1 MNLPYGVGSHPVKAR
16 SMRFQ
21 AWFFDAYPAP
31 GGIATWWIRADGG
44 RVRLLD
50 PWRPALY
57 VGGSARELEAIRLR
71 LGRDRRIAR
80 VRLEYH
86 REFWSPGPA
95 PVLSLEVVE
104 PQAFDPLVR
113 DLGRALGP
121 ARLFNADLPTGQRY
135 CYERNVFPLARCRV
149 EADGHTL
156 RTVEC
161 LDSPWTLAPLL
172 PPLRTLELTPADGT
186 PYHLPGTPLD
196 LIVRAPGVE
205 ERLDGRAPL
214 GLLGRLARLLESE
227 DPDLLLTDWG
237 DELLIPALLAL
248 ARAHRVELPLDRE
261 PPHLHPLPQRG
272 RGQGEGRGAVVA
284 KSGRQAVGGAGRS
297 YLSYGRVLYRGPA
310 YPLRGRWHVDRRA
323 SFFYGETGLEGL
335 LEAARLA
342 RVPLQRMARTTPGT
356 AITSMQLDLAVR
368 EGVLVPWKKR
378 EPEAFK
384 SGLALLTADK
394 GGLVYRPSPGVYEQV
409 GELDFAS
416 MYPAIMVRHN
426 VSPETVNCACCGGT
440 LVPEDGYR
448 ICWQRDGLMR
458 RVLGPLVELRRR
470 LKEAMRSAVGPERE
484 ALDHRQTALKWIGVV
499 SFGYLGYHN
508 ARFGKI
514 EAHEA
519 ITAFGR
525 EALLR
530 AKELAEARGF
540 RMLHGLTDCLWL
552 HRRGAAEADY
562 AELAAEIGKDSGIP
576 VSVEGV
582 YRWIV
587 FCPARILPKT
597 TVPNRF
603 FGVFGDGR
611 LKVRGLECRRD
622 DTPPL
627 VRAMQERML
636 ALLAAAENL
645 SELRA
650 LASRARQIAE
660 AEIERILTGQAPPRA
675 LVVTRRLSMAPEEYV
690 KDNLQA
696 LAARQLLARGLRL
709 EPGQS
714 VQYLVVNARAKN
726 PQARVLAVPLV
737 TDSSPYDR
745 TFYAALCRQ
754 AAATLLE
761 PLRANA

>member
-1 MNLPYGVGSHPVKAR
+1 
-16 SMRFQ
+16 
-21 AWFFDAYPAP
+21 
-31 GGIATWWIRADGG
+31 
-44 RVRLLD
+44 
-50 PWRPALY
+50 
-57 VGGSARELEAIRLR
+57 
-71 LGRDRRIAR
+71 
-80 VRLEYH
+80 
-86 REFWSPGPA
+86 
-95 PVLSLEVVE
+95 
-104 PQAFDPLVR
+104 
-113 DLGRALGP
+113 
-121 ARLFNADLPTGQRY
+121 
-135 CYERNVFPLARCRV
+135 
-149 EADGHTL
+149 
-156 RTVEC
+156 
-161 LDSPWTLAPLL
+161 
-172 PPLRTLELTPADGT
+172 
-186 PYHLPGTPLD
+186 
-196 LIVRAPGVE
+196 
-205 ERLDGRAPL
+205 
-214 GLLGRLARLLESE
+214 

-237 DELLIPALLAL
+237 DELLLPALVAL
-248 ARAHRVELPLDRE
+248 AQRHGMRLSLDRE
-261 PPHLHPLPQRG
+261 PPSPYLSPAG
-272 RGQGEGRGAVVA
+272 RGEEVRSIGWGRGAVVA

-323 SFFYGETGLEGL
+323 SFFFGETGLEGL
-335 LEAARLA
+335 LETARLA
-342 RVPLQRMARTTPGT
+342 RVPVQRMARTTPGT

-394 GGLVYRPSPGVYEQV
+394 GGLVYRPSPGVYAEV

-416 MYPAIMVRHN
+416 MYPTIMVHHN
-426 VSPETVNCACCGGT
+426 VSPETVNCACCGGV

-448 ICWQRDGLMR
+448 ICWQHDGLMR

-470 LKEAMRSAVGPERE
+470 LKQAMQTAVGPERE
-484 ALDHRQTALKWIGVV
+484 ALDRRQTALKWIGVV

-552 HRRGAAEADY
+552 QRRGAGEADY
-562 AELAAEIGKDSGIP
+562 AALARDIGADTGIP

-611 LKVRGLECRRD
+611 IKARGIEFRRD

-636 ALLAAAENL
+636 AVLAAAENL
-645 SELRA
+645 AELRA
-650 LASRARQIAE
+650 LAPRARRIAE
-660 AEIERILTGQAPPRA
+660 AEIARVLAGQASPRA
-675 LVVTRRLSMAPEEYV
+675 LIVIRRLSMAPEEYV
-690 KDNLQA
+690 NEGLQV

-714 VQYLVVNARAKN
+714 VQYLVVNAHAKKRE
-726 PQARVLAVPLV
+726 ARVLAVPLV
-737 TDSSPYDR
+737 EERSPYDR
-745 TFYAALCRQ
+745 AFYADLCRQ
-754 AAATLLE
+754 AAATLLD
-761 PLRANA
+761 

>member
-1 MNLPYGVGSHPVKAR
+1 MG
-16 SMRFQ
+16 FE
-21 AWFFDAYPAP
+21 AWFFDVYPVP
-31 GGIATWWIRADGG
+31 GGMATWWIGADGA

-57 VGGSARELEAIRLR
+57 VDAAAPELAAVRRGLSA
-71 LGRDRRIAR
+71 DRRIAG
-80 VRLEYH
+80 VRLEQR
-86 REFWSPGPA
+86 REFWRPAPGP
-95 PVLSLEVVE
+95 VLRLEVVE
-104 PQAFDPLVR
+104 PRAFDSLAR
-113 DLGRALGP
+113 ELGRALGP
-121 ARLFNADLPTGQRY
+121 ARLFNADLPLGQRY
-135 CYERNVFPLARCRV
+135 CYERDLFPLARCRV
-149 EADGHTL
+149 EAEAGAL
-156 RTVEC
+156 SSVER
-161 LDSPWTLAPLL
+161 LDSPWTLAPRL
-172 PPLRTLELTPADGT
+172 PPLRVLELSPADGV
-186 PYHLPGTPLD
+186 PYRLPGTPLD
-196 LIVRAPGVE
+196 LIARAAGGE
-205 ERLDGRAPL
+205 EWLDGRDPL
-214 GLLGRLARLLESE
+214 RLLERLARLLESE

-237 DELLIPALLAL
+237 DEILLPGLVAL
-248 ARAHRVELPLDRE
+248 AGAHGVELPLDRE
-261 PPHLHPLPQRG
+261 RARLSPSPCLSPLG
-272 RGQGEGRGAVVA
+272 RGEEVRGVEWGRVRGPAAAMVA

-310 YPLRGRWHVDRRA
+310 CPLYGRWHVDRQA

-335 LEAARLA
+335 LETARLA
-342 RVPLQRMARTTPGT
+342 RVPVQRMARTTPGT

-368 EGVLVPWKKR
+368 EGILVPWKKR

-394 GGLVYRPSPGVYEQV
+394 GGLVYRPRPGVYERV

-416 MYPAIMVRHN
+416 MYPAIMVHHN
-426 VSPETVNCACCGGT
+426 VSPETVNCACCGGV

-448 ICWQRDGLMR
+448 LCWRRDGLMR
-458 RVLGPLVELRRR
+458 RVLGPLVEFRRQ
-470 LKEAMRSAVGPERE
+470 LKEAMRRAVGPERE
-484 ALDHRQTALKWIGVV
+484 ALDRRQTALKWIGVV

-552 HRRGAAEADY
+552 QRRGAGAGDYEALAET
-562 AELAAEIGKDSGIP
+562 IGKEAGIP
-576 VSVEGV
+576 VSVEGI

-603 FGVFGDGR
+603 FGVFEDGR
-611 LKVRGLECRRD
+611 IKARGIEFRRD

-636 ALLAAAENL
+636 AVLAGAENL
-645 SELRA
+645 SALRA
-650 LASRARQIAE
+650 LAPRAREIAE
-660 AEIERILTGQAPPRA
+660 AEIARVLAGRASPRT

-690 KDNLQA
+690 KDDLQA

-714 VQYLVVNARAKN
+714 VQYVVVDAKAKT
-726 PQARVLAVPLV
+726 PRARVLAVPLV
-737 TDSSPYDR
+737 DEGSPYDR
-745 TFYAALCRQ
+745 AFYAALCRQ
-754 AAATLLE
+754 AAATLLN
-761 PLRANA
+761 PLR

>member
-1 MNLPYGVGSHPVKAR
+1 MFFEG
-16 SMRFQ
+16 
-21 AWFFDAYPAP
+21 WFFDAYPAP
-31 GGIATWWIRADGG
+31 GSMVTWWIREDGG

-71 LGRDRRIAR
+71 LARDRRIAGVVDESR
-80 VRLEYH
+80 
-86 REFWSPGPA
+86 REFWSSAPA
-95 PVLSLEVVE
+95 PVLRVEVVE
-104 PQAFDPLVR
+104 PQVFEPLVR
-113 DLGRALGP
+113 QLGRALGP
-121 ARLFNADLPTGQRY
+121 ARLFNADLPLGQRY
-135 CYERNVFPLARCRV
+135 CYERDLFPLARCRV
-149 EADGHTL
+149 EADGPTL
-156 RTVEC
+156 RAVEC
-161 LDSPWTLAPLL
+161 LDSPWMLAPRL
-172 PPLRTLELTPADGT
+172 PPLRTLELAPVDGT
-186 PYHLPGTPLD
+186 PYRLPGGPLD
-196 LIVRAPGVE
+196 LVARGAGGE
-205 ERLDGRAPL
+205 ERLDGREPL
-214 GLLGRLARLLESE
+214 SLLERLTRLLESE

-237 DELLIPALLAL
+237 DEMLIPALLAL
-248 ARAHRVELPLDRE
+248 ARAHGAALPLDRE
-261 PPHLHPLPQRG
+261 PIPVRRG
-272 RGQGEGRGAVVA
+272 RSDAAVVA

-297 YLSYGRVLYRGPA
+297 YLSYGRVLHRGPA
-310 YPLRGRWHVDRRA
+310 HPLRGRWHVDRRA
-323 SFFYGETGLEGL
+323 SFFFGETGLEGL

-342 RVPLQRMARTTPGT
+342 RVPVQRMARTTPGT

-368 EGVLVPWKKR
+368 EGILVPWKKR

-394 GGLVYRPSPGVYEQV
+394 GGLVYRPTPGAYAEV

-426 VSPETVNCACCGGT
+426 VSPETVNCACCGGV

-458 RVLGPLVELRRR
+458 RVLGPLVERRR
-470 LKEAMRSAVGPERE
+470 QLKEVMQAAAGPESE
-484 ALDHRQTALKWIGVV
+484 ALDRRQTALKWIGVV

-530 AKELAEARGF
+530 AKELGEASGF

-552 HRRGAAEADY
+552 QRPGATQADY
-562 AELAAEIGKDSGIP
+562 AGLAAEIGRATGIP

-587 FCPARILPKT
+587 FCPARLLPKT

-603 FGVFGDGR
+603 FGVFEDGR
-611 LKVRGLECRRD
+611 IKVRGLECRRD

-627 VRAMQERML
+627 VSAMQERML
-636 ALLAAAENL
+636 AVLATAADL
-645 SELRA
+645 RELEARA
-650 LASRARQIAE
+650 RRARQIAE
-660 AEIERILTGQAPPRA
+660 EETGRVLAGQAPPRA
-675 LVVTRRLSMAPEEYV
+675 LVITRRLSMAPEEYI
-690 KDNLQA
+690 KDDHQA

-714 VQYLVVNARAKN
+714 VQYLVLDARAKRRE
-726 PQARVLAVPLV
+726 ARVLAVPLV
-737 TDSSPYDR
+737 SDRSPYDR
-745 TFYAALCRQ
+745 PFYAALCRQ
-754 AAATLLE
+754 AAATLLG
-761 PLRANA
+761 PLEAKA

>member
-1 MNLPYGVGSHPVKAR
+1 MP
-16 SMRFQ
+16 FE
-21 AWFFDAYPAP
+21 AWFFDVYPVP
-31 GGIATWWIRADGG
+31 GGMATWWIGEDGA
-44 RVRLLD
+44 RLRLLD

-57 VGGSARELEAIRLR
+57 VDAAAPELPLVRRRLEA
-71 LGRDRRIAR
+71 DPRIAE
-80 VRLEYH
+80 VRLEH
-86 REFWSPGPA
+86 RREFWNPAPA
-95 PVLSLEVVE
+95 PVLRLEVVE
-104 PQAFDPLVR
+104 PQALDSLAR
-113 DLGRALGP
+113 ELGGALGP
-121 ARLFNADLPTGQRY
+121 ARLFNADLPLGQRY
-135 CYERNVFPLARCRV
+135 CYERVLFPLARCRV
-149 EADGHTL
+149 EADGGVL
-156 RTVEC
+156 RSVES
-161 LDSPWTLAPLL
+161 LDSPWTLAPRL
-172 PPLRTLELTPADGT
+172 PALRVLELAPADGV
-186 PYHLPGTPLD
+186 PYRLPGTPLD
-196 LIVRAPGVE
+196 LIVRAADVE
-205 ERLDGRAPL
+205 ERLVAARPL
-214 GLLGRLARLLESE
+214 QLLERLRHLLESE

-237 DELLIPALLAL
+237 DELLLPALVAL
-248 ARAHRVELPLDRE
+248 AQRHGMRLSLDRE
-261 PPHLHPLPQRG
+261 PPSPYLSPAG
-272 RGQGEGRGAVVA
+272 RGEEVRSIGWGRGAVVA

-323 SFFYGETGLEGL
+323 SFFFGETGLEGL
-335 LEAARLA
+335 LETARLA
-342 RVPLQRMARTTPGT
+342 RVPVQRMARTTPGT

-394 GGLVYRPSPGVYEQV
+394 GGLVYRPSPGVYAEV

-416 MYPAIMVRHN
+416 MYPTIMVHHN
-426 VSPETVNCACCGGT
+426 VSPETVNCACCGGV

-448 ICWQRDGLMR
+448 ICWQHDGLMR

-470 LKEAMRSAVGPERE
+470 LKQAMQTAVGPERE
-484 ALDHRQTALKWIGVV
+484 ALDRRQTALKWIGVV

-552 HRRGAAEADY
+552 QRRGAGEADY
-562 AELAAEIGKDSGIP
+562 AALARDIGADTGIP

-611 LKVRGLECRRD
+611 IKARGIEFRRD

-636 ALLAAAENL
+636 AVLAAAENL
-645 SELRA
+645 AELRA
-650 LASRARQIAE
+650 LAPRARRIAE
-660 AEIERILTGQAPPRA
+660 AEIARVLAGQASPRA
-675 LVVTRRLSMAPEEYV
+675 LIVIRRLSMAPEEYV
-690 KDNLQA
+690 NEGLQA

-714 VQYLVVNARAKN
+714 VQYLVVNARAKKRE
-726 PQARVLAVPLV
+726 ARVLAVPLV
-737 TDSSPYDR
+737 DERSPYDR
-745 TFYAALCRQ
+745 AFYANLCRQ
-754 AAATLLE
+754 AAATLLD
-761 PLRANA
+761 PL

>member
-1 MNLPYGVGSHPVKAR
+1 ML
-16 SMRFQ
+16 FE
-21 AWFFDAYPAP
+21 AWFFDVYPVP
-31 GGIATWWIRADGG
+31 GGMATWWIGEDGA
-44 RVRLLD
+44 RLRLLD

-57 VGGSARELEAIRLR
+57 VDAAAPGLPMVRRRLETDPRIAEIRLE
-71 LGRDRRIAR
+71 RR
-80 VRLEYH
+80 
-86 REFWSPGPA
+86 REFWNPTPA
-95 PVLSLEVVE
+95 PVLRLEVVE
-104 PQAFDPLVR
+104 PQA
-113 DLGRALGP
+113 LGSLARELGGALGP
-121 ARLFNADLPTGQRY
+121 SRLFNADLPLGQRY
-135 CYERNVFPLARCRV
+135 CYERALYPLARCRV
-149 EADGHTL
+149 EARGSAL
-156 RTVEC
+156 SSVES
-161 LDSPWTLAPLL
+161 LDSPWTLAPRL
-172 PPLRTLELTPADGT
+172 PALRVLELAPADGV
-186 PYHLPGTPLD
+186 PYRLPGTPLD
-196 LIVRAPGVE
+196 LIARAAGVE
-205 ERLDGRAPL
+205 ERLVAARPL
-214 GLLGRLARLLESE
+214 QLLERLRHLLESG

-237 DELLIPALLAL
+237 DDLLLPGLVAL
-248 ARAHRVELPLDRE
+248 AGTYGVELPLDRE
-261 PPHLHPLPQRG
+261 PPSPYLSP
-272 RGQGEGRGAVVA
+272 EGRGEEVRGIGWGRAAVVA

-323 SFFYGETGLEGL
+323 SFFFGETGLEGL
-335 LEAARLA
+335 LETARLA
-342 RVPLQRMARTTPGT
+342 RVPVQRMARTTPGT

-394 GGLVYRPSPGVYEQV
+394 GGLVYRPSPGVYAGV

-416 MYPAIMVRHN
+416 MYPAIMVHHN
-426 VSPETVNCACCGGT
+426 VSPETVNCPCCGGV

-448 ICWQRDGLMR
+448 ICWQHDGLMR

-470 LKEAMRSAVGPERE
+470 LKQAMQTAVGAERE
-484 ALDHRQTALKWIGVV
+484 TLDRRQTALKWIGVV

-552 HRRGAAEADY
+552 QRRGAGEADY
-562 AELAAEIGKDSGIP
+562 AALARDIGADTGIP

-603 FGVFGDGR
+603 FGVFEDGR
-611 LKVRGLECRRD
+611 TKARGIEFRRD

-636 ALLAAAENL
+636 ALLAAAENPAG
-645 SELRA
+645 LRA
-650 LASRARQIAE
+650 LAPRARRIAE
-660 AEIERILTGQAPPRA
+660 AEIARVLAGQASPRD
-675 LVVTRRLSMAPEEYV
+675 LVVSRRLSMAPEEYV
-690 KDNLQA
+690 NDSLQA
-696 LAARQLLARGLRL
+696 LAARQLLARGLRI

-714 VQYLVVNARAKN
+714 VQYLVVNARAKKRE
-726 PQARVLAVPLV
+726 ARVLAVPLV
-737 TDSSPYDR
+737 DEQSPYDR
-745 TFYAALCRQ
+745 AFYAGLCRQ
-754 AAATLLE
+754 AAATLLD
-761 PLRANA
+761 PLDPL

>member
-1 MNLPYGVGSHPVKAR
+1 
-16 SMRFQ
+16 MRFE
-21 AWFFDAYPAP
+21 AWFFDAYPVP
-31 GGIATWWIRADGG
+31 GGMATWWIPKDGG
-44 RVRLLD
+44 RRIRLLD
-50 PWRPALY
+50 AWRPALY
-57 VGGSARELEAIRLR
+57 VGGTSTELETVRNRLAT
-71 LGRDRRIAR
+71 DRRVAGIA
-80 VRLEYH
+80 LECR
-86 REFWSPGPA
+86 REFWSLAPGP
-95 PVLSLEVVE
+95 VLRLEVVE
-104 PQAFDPLVR
+104 PRAFDPLVR
-113 DLGRALGP
+113 KLGCALGP
-121 ARLFNADLPTGQRY
+121 VRLFNADLPLGQRY
-135 CYERNVFPLARCRV
+135 CYEREVFPLARCRV
-149 EADGHTL
+149 EADGGAL
-156 RTVEC
+156 RSIEA
-161 LDSPWTLAPLL
+161 LDSPWALTVCL
-172 PPLRTLELTPADGT
+172 PPLRVLELTPADGI
-186 PYHLPGTPLD
+186 PYRLPGTPLD
-196 LIVRAPGVE
+196 LVARAAGRE

-214 GLLGRLARLLESE
+214 SLLGRLARLLESE

-237 DELLIPALLAL
+237 DEMLIPALMAL
-248 ARAHRVELPLDRE
+248 AGEHGVELPLDRE
-261 PPHLHPLPQRG
+261 PAPLTLPSPPPGERIKVRG
-272 RGQGEGRGAVVA
+272 AGAAVVA

-310 YPLRGRWHVDRRA
+310 FPLYGRWHVDRRA

-335 LEAARLA
+335 LEVARLA
-342 RVPLQRMARTTPGT
+342 RVPVQRMARTTPGT
-356 AITSMQLDLAVR
+356 AITSMQLDLVVR
-368 EGVLVPWKKR
+368 EGGLVPWKKR

-394 GGLVYRPSPGVYEQV
+394 GGLVYRPCPGVYERV

-426 VSPETVNCACCGGT
+426 VSPETVNCACCGGV

-458 RVLGPLVELRRR
+458 RVLGPLVERRR
-470 LKEAMRSAVGPERE
+470 QLKDAMRNSVGPERDR
-484 ALDHRQTALKWIGVV
+484 LDRRQTALKWIGVV

-530 AKELAEARGF
+530 AKELAETSGF

-552 HRRGAAEADY
+552 QRRGAAEADY
-562 AELAAEIGKDSGIP
+562 QALAEAIGADTGIP

-587 FCPARILPKT
+587 FCPARLLPQT

-603 FGVFGDGR
+603 FGVFEDGR
-611 LKVRGLECRRD
+611 IKARGIEFRRD

-627 VRAMQERML
+627 VSAMQERML
-636 ALLAAAENL
+636 AVLAAAENL
-645 SELRA
+645 RA
-650 LASRARQIAE
+650 LQALAPRARQVAD
-660 AEIERILTGQAPPRA
+660 AEIGRILAGQAPPRA

-690 KDNLQA
+690 KEDLQV

-714 VQYLVVNARAKN
+714 VQYLVVNARAKA
-726 PQARVLAVPLV
+726 PAARVLAVPLV
-737 TDSSPYDR
+737 SDSSPYDR
-745 TFYAALCRQ
+745 SFYASLCRQ
-754 AAATLLE
+754 AAATLLD
-761 PLRANA
+761 PLGFP

>member
-1 MNLPYGVGSHPVKAR
+1 
-16 SMRFQ
+16 MRFE
-21 AWFFDAYPAP
+21 AWFFDVHPAP
-31 GGIATWWIRADGG
+31 GGMATWWIREDGA
-44 RVRLLD
+44 RLRLLD
-50 PWRPALY
+50 AWRPALY
-57 VGGSARELEAIRLR
+57 VDRAAPELAAVRRWLEA
-71 LGRDRRIAR
+71 DRRIAGI
-80 VRLEYH
+80 RLEH
-86 REFWSPGPA
+86 RREFWSPAPA
-95 PVLSLEVVE
+95 PVLRLEVVE
-104 PQAFDPLVR
+104 PRALDPLVR
-113 DLGRALGP
+113 ELGRVLGP
-121 ARLFNADLPTGQRY
+121 TRLFNADLPLGQRY
-135 CYERNVFPLARCRV
+135 CYEREVFPLARCRV
-149 EADGHTL
+149 EAEGGTL
-156 RTVEC
+156 RAVEP
-161 LDSPWTLAPLL
+161 LDSPWTLAPRL
-172 PPLRTLELTPADGT
+172 PPLRVLELAPADGV
-186 PYHLPGTPLD
+186 PYCLPGAPLH
-196 LIVRAPGVE
+196 LLVRLAGVE

-214 GLLGRLARLLESE
+214 HLLERLARLLESE

-237 DELLIPALLAL
+237 DERLLPALVAL
-248 ARAHRVELPLDRE
+248 AEAHGVELPLDRE

-272 RGQGEGRGAVVA
+272 RRQGEGRGAVVA
-284 KSGRQAVGGAGRS
+284 KSGRQSVGGAGRS

-310 YPLRGRWHVDRRA
+310 YPLYGRWHVDRRA

-335 LEAARLA
+335 LETARLA
-342 RVPLQRMARTTPGT
+342 RVPVQRMARTTPGT

-368 EGVLVPWKKR
+368 EGILVPWKKR

-394 GGLVYRPSPGVYEQV
+394 GGLVYRPQPGVYAEV

-416 MYPAIMVRHN
+416 MYPAIMVQHN
-426 VSPETVNCACCGGT
+426 VSPETVNCACCGGV

-448 ICWQRDGLMR
+448 VCWQRDGLMR

-470 LKEAMRSAVGPERE
+470 LKQAMQAAAGPERE
-484 ALDHRQTALKWIGVV
+484 ALDRRQTALKWIGVV

-552 HRRGAAEADY
+552 QRRGAGEADY
-562 AELAAEIGKDSGIP
+562 AALAREIGAVTGIP
-576 VSVEGV
+576 VSVEGI

-603 FGVFGDGR
+603 FGAFGDGR
-611 LKVRGLECRRD
+611 IKARGIEFRRD

-627 VRAMQERML
+627 VRVMQERML
-636 ALLAAAENL
+636 AVLAAAESL
-645 SELRA
+645 SALRA
-650 LASRARQIAE
+650 LAPRAREIAE
-660 AEIERILTGQAPPRA
+660 AEIARVLAGRASPRA
-675 LVVTRRLSMAPEEYV
+675 LIVTRRLSMAPEEYV
-690 KDNLQA
+690 KDDLQA

-714 VQYLVVNARAKN
+714 VQYLVVSARAKKRE
-726 PQARVLAVPLV
+726 ARVLAVPLV
-737 TDSSPYDR
+737 DERSPYDR
-745 TFYAALCRQ
+745 AFYAALCRQ
-754 AAATLLE
+754 AAGTLLD
-761 PLRANA
+761 PLDAPRSLT

>member
-1 MNLPYGVGSHPVKAR
+1 M
-16 SMRFQ
+16 
-21 AWFFDAYPAP
+21 
-31 GGIATWWIRADGG
+31 
-44 RVRLLD
+44 
-50 PWRPALY
+50 
-57 VGGSARELEAIRLR
+57 
-71 LGRDRRIAR
+71 
-80 VRLEYH
+80 
-86 REFWSPGPA
+86 
-95 PVLSLEVVE
+95 
-104 PQAFDPLVR
+104 
-113 DLGRALGP
+113 
-121 ARLFNADLPTGQRY
+121 
-135 CYERNVFPLARCRV
+135 
-149 EADGHTL
+149 
-156 RTVEC
+156 
-161 LDSPWTLAPLL
+161 
-172 PPLRTLELTPADGT
+172 
-186 PYHLPGTPLD
+186 
-196 LIVRAPGVE
+196 
-205 ERLDGRAPL
+205 
-214 GLLGRLARLLESE
+214 
-227 DPDLLLTDWG
+227 
-237 DELLIPALLAL
+237 
-248 ARAHRVELPLDRE
+248 
-261 PPHLHPLPQRG
+261 
-272 RGQGEGRGAVVA
+272 GQGEGRAAVVA

-323 SFFYGETGLEGL
+323 SFFFGETGLEGL
-335 LEAARLA
+335 LETARLA
-342 RVPLQRMARTTPGT
+342 RVPVQRMARTTPGT

-394 GGLVYRPSPGVYEQV
+394 GGLVYRPSPGVHAGV

-416 MYPAIMVRHN
+416 MYPAIMVHHN
-426 VSPETVNCACCGGT
+426 VSPETVNCSCCGGV

-448 ICWQRDGLMR
+448 ICWQHDGLMR

-470 LKEAMRSAVGPERE
+470 LKQAMQTAVGAERE
-484 ALDHRQTALKWIGVV
+484 ALDRRQTALKWIGVV

-552 HRRGAAEADY
+552 QRRGAGEADY
-562 AELAAEIGKDSGIP
+562 AALAREIGAATGIP

-603 FGVFGDGR
+603 FGVFEDGR
-611 LKVRGLECRRD
+611 TKARGIEFRRD

-636 ALLAAAENL
+636 ALLAAAENPAG
-645 SELRA
+645 LRA
-650 LASRARQIAE
+650 LAPGARRIAE
-660 AEIERILTGQAPPRA
+660 AEIARVLAGQASPRD
-675 LVVTRRLSMAPEEYV
+675 LVVSRRLSMAPEEYV
-690 KDNLQA
+690 NDSLQA

-714 VQYLVVNARAKN
+714 VQYLVVNARAKKRE
-726 PQARVLAVPLV
+726 ARVLAVPLE
-737 TDSSPYDR
+737 DEQSPYDR
-745 TFYAALCRQ
+745 AFYADLCRQ
-754 AAATLLE
+754 AAATLLD
-761 PLRANA
+761 PLDPL